1 MKNYVKWTKISTNKN
16 YIVSTNG
23 YHNGLTDILDYK
35 MDLLMELTEGK
46 QFHLFLALQHTT
58 AGLLQ
63 YGGGSY
69 QSGLGGRL
77 SKSVGWDDCGAIDE
91 YTTY

>member
-1 MKNYVKWTKISTNKN
+1 MIKWIYLWSP
-16 YIVSTNG
+16 
-23 YHNGLTDILDYK
+23 
-35 MDLLMELTEGK
+35 TEGK

-69 QSGLGGRL
+69 QSGLVEEADGCLNLWNELVHSHL
-77 SKSVGWDDCGAIDE
+77 SFVFNSSSVTIFSPV
-91 YTTY
+91 

>member
-35 MDLLMELTEGK
+35 MDLLMEPN
-46 QFHLFLALQHTT
+46 
-58 AGLLQ
+58 
-63 YGGGSY
+63 
-69 QSGLGGRL
+69 RR
-77 SKSVGWDDCGAIDE
+77 
-91 YTTY
+91 

>member
-1 MKNYVKWTKISTNKN
+1 M
-16 YIVSTNG
+16 STNG

-35 MDLLMELTEGK
+35 MDLLMEPIEGK

-69 QSGLGGRL
+69 QSGLVEEADGCLNLCVQLGHN
-77 SKSVGWDDCGAIDE
+77 KWE
-91 YTTY
+91 

>member
-1 MKNYVKWTKISTNKN
+1 M
-16 YIVSTNG
+16 STNG

-35 MDLLMELTEGK
+35 MDYLWSPTEGK

-77 SKSVGWDDCGAIDE
+77 SKSVVSPLRLSPPLKLHAFRMKR
-91 YTTY
+91 

>member
-1 MKNYVKWTKISTNKN
+1 
-16 YIVSTNG
+16 
-23 YHNGLTDILDYK
+23 
-35 MDLLMELTEGK
+35 MDLLMLAQQKCK

-69 QSGLGGRL
+69 QSGLVEEADGCL
-77 SKSVGWDDCGAIDE
+77 NLW
-91 YTTY
+91 